1 MKRLVPHFLSYVAI
15 CGLAV
20 SYTPA
25 NGSPVTEPVPSQT
38 SNSATGIDGVEL
50 AYAGQARQG
59 GKSHS
64 SAGNKARS
72 GSSAKKSRAASSSHK
87 AASNR
92 AVKTGKASHVNKGS
106 RNVAS
111 NKGANVKH
119 RGANV
124 KNKNVNVNNRN
135 VNVNNRNVN
144 VNVNKRY
151 YGGYYRNGHYN
162 RYYHYYGGRYGYY
175 DGGIFHPLATALAIG
190 AIVAVL
196 PPNCTTMVVNG
207 ISYRQC
213 GNYWYQPQY
222 DGPDVTYVVINQP
235 R

>member
-15 CGLAV
+15 CGLAI

-25 NGSPVTEPVPSQT
+25 NGSPAAKRAPAQT
-38 SNSATGIDGVEL
+38 SD
-50 AYAGQARQG
+50 
-59 GKSHS
+59 

-72 GSSAKKSRAASSSHK
+72 GSSAKKSRAASSSQK
-87 AASNR
+87 AASSH
-92 AVKTGKASHVNKGS
+92 AAKTGKASQAYKGN

-111 NKGANVKH
+111 NKGANVK
-119 RGANV
+119 RKGANV
-124 KNKNVNVNNRN
+124 KNRDIDVNNRN
-135 VNVNNRNVN
+135 VNVN

-151 YGGYYRNGHYN
+151 YGGYNRNGHYH
-162 RYYHYYGGRYGYY
+162 RYYHYHGGRYGYY

-196 PPNCTTMVVNG
+196 PPNCTIMVVNG
-207 ISYRQC
+207 IGYRQC
-213 GNYWYQPQY
+213 GNYWYRPQY